1 MWSQQRGV
9 QDHNPAAECQSQN
22 GRLLPGGGNA
32 KISPPKPPNYPSGQ
46 AICYKFHSVG
56 CTSNTCG
63 RDHGAPVAQVRAS
76 YLEDVEEGRAF
87 GPMTEAQAEQM
98 CGGPLVHGALGA
110 VEEFNCLPTGEKVRE
125 KHLTIHD
132 GTAVG
137 VNPRIQRNL
146 MGRTTLPSVHE
157 ALHIMKMSQKS
168 AQSRLDMFGLDV
180 RSAHRQCLLDH
191 KELRFATARL
201 AEDEVYVNA
210 VCTYGIAS
218 AQWWWGSQGAALH
231 RIILHF
237 SEGDFEVYGLL
248 FVDDWLWLLPVLRY
262 WPGITVILVITM
274 MLGTPVKW
282 SKVTAGVQGT

>member
-76 YLEDVEEGRAF
+76 YLEDVEEGHAF

-110 VEEFNCLPTGEKVRE
+110 VEEFKTLPTGEKVRE

-146 MGRTTLPSVHE
+146 MGRTTYTTIRP
-157 ALHIMKMSQKS
+157 
-168 AQSRLDMFGLDV
+168 R
-180 RSAHRQCLLDH
+180 
-191 KELRFATARL
+191 
-201 AEDEVYVNA
+201 
-210 VCTYGIAS
+210 
-218 AQWWWGSQGAALH
+218 GAAYYENVAE
-231 RIILHF
+231 I
-237 SEGDFEVYGLL
+237 G
-248 FVDDWLWLLPVLRY
+248 PVETRHVRFGCEKCSPAMPLGPQRVAIRY
-262 WPGITVILVITM
+262 SP
-274 MLGTPVKW
+274 
-282 SKVTAGVQGT
+282 SRRR